1 MIDYLELC
9 QNKKDEKNFIKKF
22 EKEKKNL
29 YNEVFSGTQKLW
41 KSSNSKIIL
50 LKMEKTFAR
59 KFIKNDNKVAYIEI
73 FQEQRANLMGITK
86 NISFIYLPCQDNI
99 NDYDKNKCIG
109 FRYFESSIVKKCKYF
124 TLIKRYDNRF
134 FILEKDKSILDING
148 EPFYNEELNC
158 YSIMKNIVFEKYKNK
173 FMSFPMGEL
182 FPEVIGYA
190 YSVISLGKFKGF
202 ITVEPLILDPLNEES
217 LIERLPDE
225 LEDNIGYIEP
235 VFFDSH
241 ISVIFIKKSSYN
253 NRGRVNIVINMSRNH
268 LDKYII

>member
-22 EKEKKNL
+22 EKGKKNF

-109 FRYFESSIVKKCKYF
+109 FR
-124 TLIKRYDNRF
+124 
-134 FILEKDKSILDING
+134 
-148 EPFYNEELNC
+148 
-158 YSIMKNIVFEKYKNK
+158 
-173 FMSFPMGEL
+173 
-182 FPEVIGYA
+182 
-190 YSVISLGKFKGF
+190 
-202 ITVEPLILDPLNEES
+202 
-217 LIERLPDE
+217 
-225 LEDNIGYIEP
+225 
-235 VFFDSH
+235 
-241 ISVIFIKKSSYN
+241 
-253 NRGRVNIVINMSRNH
+253 
-268 LDKYII
+268 